1 MGNDNRRRCLIRV
14 GLLAA
19 LTLPGC
25 VDGPLYNLKR
35 INPYYTSQW
44 KADREHGPTFEDR
57 YDELLYVEKRL
68 PALDTAEQLEWANR
82 LAAVVKD
89 TPSAEMRVKAV
100 EILGQLKSTAV
111 TEALNVASVDEVEK
125 VRLAACI
132 AWGQQRTPEARDML
146 LSISQ
151 REDETTSVRQHAI
164 ENLAL
169 FAQPEVELA
178 LGRLLDDKS
187 PAIQYQVTQSLQQV
201 SGQEYGG
208 DLDSWRQYL
217 ASKQPSTSSQPQGI
231 LAGSTGASPVGTA
244 SATSP
249 APGNLPSDPPS
260 LGQSNYPA
268 LPDFR

>member
-1 MGNDNRRRCLIRV
+1 MGNDNCRRLFQFGV
-14 GLLAA
+14 LAA
-19 LTLPGC
+19 LVLTGC
-25 VDGPLYNLKR
+25 VDGPLYSIKR

-57 YDELLYVEKRL
+57 YNELLYVEKRL
-68 PALDTAEQLEWANR
+68 PVLDGAEQLEWANR
-82 LAAVVKD
+82 LADVVKD

-100 EILGQLKSTAV
+100 EILGQLKSKSV
-111 TEALNVASVDEVEK
+111 TEALNVASVDEIEK

-132 AWGQQRTPEARDML
+132 AWGQQATPQARDML
-146 LSISQ
+146 LSIAQ

-187 PAIQYQVTQSLQQV
+187 PAIQYQVTQSLQKV

-208 DLDSWRQYL
+208 DLDGWRQYL
-217 ASKQPSTSSQPQGI
+217 ASRQPSVSSGTNGI
-231 LAGSTGASPVGTA
+231 LDGPNGAARISPA
-244 SATSP
+244 SASSP
-249 APGNLPSDPPS
+249 LSSSLPSDPPS
-260 LGQSNYPA
+260 LGSSNFPA
-268 LPDFR
+268 LPDLR